1 MVCSTIHRL
10 ISSRAFFDVVRK
22 EDSSFVN
29 NCLRSAI
36 ILFVLSTLA
45 GCASSSGIQH
55 ASPIMTGTPVSVDFA
70 LVETSSALTSLE
82 PEKSLLK
89 ELIISGLRGRN
100 VFGDVDGNGPAAGTS
115 SGIKIKVVIKEIKKI
130 SRDERDWA
138 GAMAGRARIVVEA
151 TVSDLSSGKRIEFFE
166 VVGESSGGSN
176 LAGTTDEAIER
187 AAGLVVAQVIEIS
200 RQTGS

>member
-1 MVCSTIHRL
+1 LVPPVEQFDAGHFWYEIF
-10 ISSRAFFDVVRK
+10 SRVRRHLQNA
-22 EDSSFVN
+22 V
-29 NCLRSAI
+29 
-36 ILFVLSTLA
+36 ILFGLVTFT
-45 GCASSSGIQH
+45 GCVSPEGIQH
-55 ASPIMTGTPVSVDFA
+55 ASPIATGTPVSVDFA
-70 LVETSSALTSLE
+70 LVETSSALPGLE
-82 PEKSLLK
+82 MEKSLLD

-100 VFGDVDGNGPAAGTS
+100 VFGDVDGNVPAAGTS

-130 SRDERDWA
+130 SRDERNWA
-138 GAMAGRARIVVEA
+138 GALAGRARIVVEA

-176 LAGTTDEAIER
+176 LAGTTDEAIEQ